1 MIYILNHVEDNIPLL
16 LENDS
21 DKQRAMDK
29 TVKVHIIMGKVNGYY
44 DCHKNVP
51 EEWPEI
57 LENAQYQDMDVLGQ
71 YAHVTW
77 RVSDFQ
83 TYTSDVTML
92 LNNYDKL
99 VWLEEEFIGLV
110 KYGKLFNNRMH
121 FPLIMMLQVPMP
133 PIIVQFILL
142 VMQLKYV
149 IRFVLMLICGDHLMK
164 LDI

>member
-1 MIYILNHVEDNIPLL
+1 
-16 LENDS
+16 
-21 DKQRAMDK
+21 
-29 TVKVHIIMGKVNGYY
+29 
-44 DCHKNVP
+44 
-51 EEWPEI
+51 
-57 LENAQYQDMDVLGQ
+57 MDVLGQ

-121 FPLIMMLQVPMP
+121 FSIDYDATSPMP

-149 IRFVLMLICGDHLMK
+149 IRFVLMLICGT
-164 LDI
+164 IS